1 MSFDDFDDSELA
13 KWDPG
18 FTEMAGRIVG
28 PSPSSGSGQRCG
40 VLNSCRRPA
49 ARWWCA
55 TIPAAR

>member
-28 PSPSSGSGQRCG
+28 SARQVLVPGKGAGS
-40 VLNSCRRPA
+40 
-49 ARWWCA
+49 
-55 TIPAAR
+55 